1 MKAPVQMDRRG
12 FLALAG
18 AGAAGLALPSGLAAF
33 ARASEAPP
41 SELRIQAASY
51 RLRDAVTENM
61 VSVFPDAPPP
71 VLRMREGVPFSI
83 DVTNTLEEAST
94 MHWHGIRVP
103 NKMDGV
109 PYLTQWPI
117 QQGETWRYSYTP
129 KDAGTYWYHPHCQTM
144 EQMARG
150 LTGIIVVAET
160 DDPGFDGET
169 VLNLRDFRI
178 GKDDQ
183 FMKLFSA
190 RMAARGGT
198 LGTVMT
204 ANWEQNPIYEHPAG
218 SLVRLRIA
226 ATDTTRIYTLTMDG
240 ADGRIVAADGHPL
253 REELPWPTAEAP
265 ITVAPGQRLD
275 VALRMPETEGQDVVV
290 TYRTPMRVQ
299 ALATLRAT
307 GSNMGRALEELRPL
321 PPNRLADFDQASSEI
336 IELVFGWSPGG
347 LKPNYGFCG
356 SPWLYV
362 LVHRPEAL
370 ARTRRRARS
379 RSQISTRTQL
389 HPAPTQR
396 ESEHASD
403 PSAWAGVPT
412 VAVEQAHA
420 ALELDR
426 YGRAQPKRSLIDIRA
441 RRYGQSRR
449 LGVPLPRDRTPEA
462 GLAGFVRVS

>member
-253 REELPWPTAEAP
+253 REELPWRRPS
-265 ITVAPGQRLD
+265 Q
-275 VALRMPETEGQDVVV
+275 LR
-290 TYRTPMRVQ
+290 
-299 ALATLRAT
+299 RANDWT
-307 GSNMGRALEELRPL
+307 
-321 PPNRLADFDQASSEI
+321 
-336 IELVFGWSPGG
+336 SP
-347 LKPNYGFCG
+347 CG
-356 SPWLYV
+356 C
-362 LVHRPEAL
+362 RRRK
-370 ARTRRRARS
+370 ART
-379 RSQISTRTQL
+379 L
-389 HPAPTQR
+389 
-396 ESEHASD
+396 
-403 PSAWAGVPT
+403 W
-412 VAVEQAHA
+412 
-420 ALELDR
+420 
-426 YGRAQPKRSLIDIRA
+426 
-441 RRYGQSRR
+441 
-449 LGVPLPRDRTPEA
+449 
-462 GLAGFVRVS
+462 

>member
-71 VLRMREGVPFSI
+71 VLRMREGMPFSI

-356 SPWLYV
+356 SLGYTFWSIDRKPWPGDAAKGTEPVADLKLGRSYILRLHNESPNTHPIHLHGLVFRPLRSNKRTLPSNWTDTVV
-362 LVHRPEAL
+362 LN
-370 ARTRRRARS
+370 RS
-379 RSQISTRTQL
+379 ET
-389 HPAPTQR
+389 
-396 ESEHASD
+396 
-403 PSAWAGVPT
+403 
-412 VAVEQAHA
+412 
-420 ALELDR
+420 
-426 YGRAQPKRSLIDIRA
+426 IDIGLVA
-441 RRYGQSRR
+441 DNPGDWAFHCHVIEHQK
-449 LGVPLPRDRTPEA
+449 T